1 MLKTKYLLNIM
12 YSCEKC
18 NLKFKTYNG
27 FWKHNKNKHNDNSS
41 NTDLSYKHK
50 CSYCSNTY
58 KHKQSKW
65 AHERSCKESN
75 IPINLETLQKELN
88 EVKSELDRVKN
99 KPATI
104 INNNNIN
111 KGTINRGPV
120 YNFLTKPGEENLNML
135 SETEIEYIM
144 EQEMNCL
151 ITLVELVN
159 FNEKHPENHSF
170 CNTALND
177 KYISTMNTETMT
189 IEKQRKKDFF
199 DMTLSNG
206 IRNMKLLY
214 EKMGEKAKKTP
225 KAIKYKETIDNLT
238 EFVLINN
245 KGKKTYVELM
255 NILTFNKRHITKL
268 TWSQLTN
275 NQIPGP
281 NLENN
286 IGKMQ
291 NKIDDI
297 GIICNT
303 KLNKLKYIHDDNTK
317 ICDSNIDSDFDSD
330 LSSDTESDDSDLDEL
345 PTIIINKQTFILDKN
360 FLYTIVHNKKGEL
373 YGSLVNGKFRRL
385 RPKEIE
391 V

>member
-1 MLKTKYLLNIM
+1 M
-12 YSCEKC
+12 YSCQKC
-18 NLKFKTYNG
+18 NLFFKTNNG
-27 FWKHNKNKHNDNSS
+27 FWKHNKIKHDIIIENIQLNID
-41 NTDLSYKHK
+41 DRKFK
-50 CSYCSNTY
+50 CSYCNKLY

-65 AHERSCKESN
+65 VHEKTCKN
-75 IPINLETLQKELN
+75 KNTIVNLENLQKELN
-88 EVKSELDRVKN
+88 EVKNELDKVKN

-111 KGTINRGPV
+111 KGTINKGPV
-120 YNFLTKPGEENLNML
+120 YNFLTKPGEENINML
-135 SETEIEYIM
+135 SEIEIEYIM
-144 EQEMNCL
+144 DQEMNCL

-206 IRNMKLLY
+206 IRNMKILY
-214 EKMGEKAKKTP
+214 DKMSTRSKKTP

-238 EFVLINN
+238 EFVLINH

-255 NILTFNKRHITKL
+255 NILTFNKRHIPQL

-275 NQIPGP
+275 NKIPICNKNTDCNTSNNNIS
-281 NLENN
+281 NLE
-286 IGKMQ
+286 I
-291 NKIDDI
+291 
-297 GIICNT
+297 
-303 KLNKLKYIHDDNTK
+303 KYITDDSK
-317 ICDSNIDSDFDSD
+317 ILYDNSTDSDIDSDNS
-330 LSSDTESDDSDLDEL
+330 SDLDIDDFDLDDL
-345 PTIIINKQTFILDKN
+345 PTININKQTFILDKS
-360 FLYTIVHNKKGEL
+360 FLYTIINNKKGKL
-373 YGSLVNGKFRRL
+373 YGTLINGKI
-385 RPKEIE
+385 KKINSKHID

>member
-1 MLKTKYLLNIM
+1 M

-27 FWKHNKNKHNDNSS
+27 FWKHNKNKHNDPTTNAD
-41 NTDLSYKHK
+41 TTYKHK
-50 CSYCSNTY
+50 CSYCTNTY

-65 AHERSCKESN
+65 AHERTCKASKE
-75 IPINLETLQKELN
+75 INLETLQKELN
-88 EVKSELDRVKN
+88 EVKTELDRVKN

-144 EQEMNCL
+144 DQEMNCL

-214 EKMGEKAKKTP
+214 EKMGTKAKKTP

-255 NILTFNKRHITKL
+255 NILTFNKRHIPQL

-275 NQIPGP
+275 NQIPGT
-281 NLENN
+281 NLNNN
-286 IGKMQ
+286 IVDATNQ
-291 NKIDDI
+291 IDVKSSNENT
-297 GIICNT
+297 IIP
-303 KLNKLKYIHDDNTK
+303 KQKYLTEVKKN
-317 ICDSNIDSDFDSD
+317 ICDIDIDSDFDSE
-330 LSSDTESDDSDLDEL
+330 LSSDSESDDSDLDEL
-345 PTIIINKQTFILDKN
+345 PTIIINKQTYILDKN

-385 RPKEIE
+385 RPKEID

>member
-1 MLKTKYLLNIM
+1 M

-27 FWKHNKNKHNDNSS
+27 FWKHNKNKHNDNTN
-41 NTDLSYKHK
+41 NTDSSYKYK

-65 AHERSCKESN
+65 AHERICKINNPEV
-75 IPINLETLQKELN
+75 NLENLQKELN
-88 EVKSELDRVKN
+88 EVKNELDRVKN
-99 KPATI
+99 KPSTI

-144 EQEMNCL
+144 DQEMNCL

-206 IRNMKLLY
+206 IRNMRILY
-214 EKMGEKAKKTP
+214 DKMGTKAKKTT

-238 EFVLINN
+238 EFLLINN

-255 NILTFNKRHITKL
+255 NILTFNKRHIPQL

-275 NQIPGP
+275 NRIPET
-281 NLENN
+281 NVNNNVENSINIIDDNNNQNIKKCLDIKYFIDDKNN
-286 IGKMQ
+286 I
-291 NKIDDI
+291 NDV
-297 GIICNT
+297 
-303 KLNKLKYIHDDNTK
+303 
-317 ICDSNIDSDFDSD
+317 SIDSDFDSE
-330 LSSDTESDDSDLDEL
+330 LSSDTESNDSEFDEL
-345 PTIIINKQTFILDKN
+345 PTITINKQTFILDKN
-360 FLYTIVHNKKGEL
+360 FLYTIVHNNKKGEL

-385 RPKEIE
+385 RSKELD

>member
-1 MLKTKYLLNIM
+1 M
-12 YSCEKC
+12 YSCDKC
-18 NLKFKTYNG
+18 NVKFKTYNG
-27 FWKHNKNKHNDNSS
+27 FWKHNKNKHNDPTKNV
-41 NTDLSYKHK
+41 DPSYKHK
-50 CSYCSNTY
+50 CTYCSNTY

-65 AHERSCKESN
+65 AHERTCKESV
-75 IPINLETLQKELN
+75 PVVNLETLQKELN
-88 EVKSELDRVKN
+88 EVKTELDRVKN
-99 KPATI
+99 KPSTI

-120 YNFLTKPGEENLNML
+120 YNFLTKPGEENINML

-214 EKMGEKAKKTP
+214 EKMGVKAKKTP

-238 EFVLINN
+238 EFVLINH

-255 NILTFNKRHITKL
+255 NILTFNKRHIPQL

-275 NQIPGP
+275 NQIPGS
-281 NLENN
+281 NIVNNSQELEKVIDDKT
-286 IGKMQ
+286 IGKTPKHLNIKYSLDD
-291 NKIDDI
+291 NKIM
-297 GIICNT
+297 C
-303 KLNKLKYIHDDNTK
+303 DNSS
-317 ICDSNIDSDFDSD
+317 DSDIDSE
-330 LSSDTESDDSDLDEL
+330 LSSDTESDESDLDEL
-345 PTIIINKQTFILDKN
+345 PTININKQTYILDKN
-360 FLYTIVHNKKGEL
+360 FLYTIAHGNKKGEL
-373 YGSLVNGKFRRL
+373 YGSFVNGKFRRL
-385 RPKEIE
+385 KSKDIE

>member
-1 MLKTKYLLNIM
+1 MYL
-12 YSCEKC
+12 CEKC
-18 NLKFKTYNG
+18 NLNFKTYNG
-27 FWKHNKNKHNDNSS
+27 FWKHNKNKHNDSTKNSDP
-41 NTDLSYKHK
+41 NYKYK
-50 CSYCSNTY
+50 CTHCANTY

-65 AHERSCKESN
+65 THERTCKQAT
-75 IPINLETLQKELN
+75 PTINLETLQKELN

-99 KPATI
+99 KPSTI

-120 YNFLTKPGEENLNML
+120 YNFLTKPGEENLNVL

-144 EQEMNCL
+144 DQEMNCL

-206 IRNMKLLY
+206 IRNMKILY
-214 EKMGEKAKKTP
+214 DKMGTKAKKTI

-238 EFVLINN
+238 EFVLINH

-255 NILTFNKRHITKL
+255 NILTFNKRHIPQL

-275 NQIPGP
+275 NQIPVTSLTNNSENLIKSIDVKSDDNKDIILQP
-281 NLENN
+281 N
-286 IGKMQ
+286 K
-291 NKIDDI
+291 KIDVFK
-297 GIICNT
+297 
-303 KLNKLKYIHDDNTK
+303 KL
-317 ICDSNIDSDFDSD
+317 CDSNMDSDFDSE
-330 LSSDTESDDSDLDEL
+330 LSSDSESDDSDLDEL
-345 PTIIINKQTFILDKN
+345 PTMTINKQTFILDKN
-360 FLYTIVHNKKGEL
+360 FLYTIVNGNKKGEL
-373 YGSLVNGKFRRL
+373 YGSFVNGKFRRL
-385 RPKEIE
+385 QPKEIN

>member
-1 MLKTKYLLNIM
+1 M

-27 FWKHNKNKHNDNSS
+27 FWKHNKNKHNDQTS
-41 NTDLSYKHK
+41 NTDVSYKHK
-50 CSYCSNTY
+50 CSYCTNTY

-65 AHERSCKESN
+65 AHERICKESN
-75 IPINLETLQKELN
+75 PPINLITLQKELN
-88 EVKSELDRVKN
+88 DVKSELDRVKN

-120 YNFLTKPGEENLNML
+120 YNFLTKPGEENINML
-135 SETEIEYIM
+135 SEVEIEYIM

-214 EKMGEKAKKTP
+214 EKMGSKAKKTP

-238 EFVLINN
+238 EFLLINN

-255 NILTFNKRHITKL
+255 NILTFNKRHIPQL

-275 NQIPGP
+275 NQIPGS
-281 NLENN
+281 NINN
-286 IGKMQ
+286 IVKELPKISDVKHIDNVIIE
-291 NKIDDI
+291 NKI
-297 GIICNT
+297 N
-303 KLNKLKYIHDDNTK
+303 YIKEDKK
-317 ICDSNIDSDFDSD
+317 ILCDSNIDSDFDSE

-360 FLYTIVHNKKGEL
+360 FLYTIVHNNKKGEL

>member
-1 MLKTKYLLNIM
+1 M

-27 FWKHNKNKHNDNSS
+27 FWKHNKNKHNDPTT
-41 NTDLSYKHK
+41 NTDVTYKHK
-50 CSYCSNTY
+50 CVYCTNTY

-65 AHERSCKESN
+65 AHERTCKQSSPEL
-75 IPINLETLQKELN
+75 NLETLQKELN
-88 EVKSELDRVKN
+88 EVKTELDRVKN

-144 EQEMNCL
+144 DQEMNCL

-214 EKMGEKAKKTP
+214 EKMGTKAKKTP

-255 NILTFNKRHITKL
+255 NILTFNKRHIPQL

-275 NQIPGP
+275 NQIPAP
-281 NLENN
+281 NINSDLSDTSNDIVVNTSVKNSLSETTKFISDVKKNVCD
-286 IGKMQ
+286 
-291 NKIDDI
+291 ID
-297 GIICNT
+297 
-303 KLNKLKYIHDDNTK
+303 
-317 ICDSNIDSDFDSD
+317 IDSDFDSE
-330 LSSDTESDDSDLDEL
+330 LSSDSESDDSDLDEL
-345 PTIIINKQTFILDKN
+345 PTIIINKQTYILDKN
-360 FLYTIVHNKKGEL
+360 FLYTIVHNNKKGEL
-373 YGSLVNGKFRRL
+373 YGSFVNGKFRRL
-385 RPKEIE
+385 RPKELE

>member
-1 MLKTKYLLNIM
+1 M
-12 YSCEKC
+12 YSCDKC
-18 NLKFKTYNG
+18 GLNFKTYNG
-27 FWKHNKNKHNDNSS
+27 FWKHNKNKHNDPAKNIDP
-41 NTDLSYKHK
+41 TYKHK

-65 AHERSCKESN
+65 AHERVCKQSA
-75 IPINLETLQKELN
+75 PIVNLETLQKELN
-88 EVKSELDRVKN
+88 EVKTELDRVKN

-214 EKMGEKAKKTP
+214 EKMGAKAKKTP

-238 EFVLINN
+238 EFVLINH

-255 NILTFNKRHITKL
+255 NILTFNKRHIPQL

-275 NQIPGP
+275 NQIPGS
-281 NLENN
+281 NINENSQKLIKSIDDN
-286 IGKMQ
+286 INGKIESC
-291 NKIDDI
+291 NKIKFINDVNK
-297 GIICNT
+297 IIP
-303 KLNKLKYIHDDNTK
+303 DNSTE
-317 ICDSNIDSDFDSD
+317 SDFDSE
-330 LSSDTESDDSDLDEL
+330 LSSDSESDDSDLDEL
-345 PTIIINKQTFILDKN
+345 PTITINKQTFILDKN
-360 FLYTIVHNKKGEL
+360 FLYTIVHGNKKVEL

-385 RPKEIE
+385 RPKELE

>member
-1 MLKTKYLLNIM
+1 M

-27 FWKHNKNKHNDNSS
+27 FWKHNKNKHNDPTTNAD
-41 NTDLSYKHK
+41 TTYKHK
-50 CSYCSNTY
+50 CSYCTNTY

-65 AHERSCKESN
+65 AHERTCKASKE
-75 IPINLETLQKELN
+75 INLETLQKELN
-88 EVKSELDRVKN
+88 EVKTELDRVKN

-144 EQEMNCL
+144 DQEMNCL

-214 EKMGEKAKKTP
+214 EKMGTKAKKTP

-255 NILTFNKRHITKL
+255 NILTFNKRHIPQL

-275 NQIPGP
+275 NQIPGT
-281 NLENN
+281 NLNNN
-286 IGKMQ
+286 IVDTTNQ
-291 NKIDDI
+291 IDVKSSNENT
-297 GIICNT
+297 IIP
-303 KLNKLKYIHDDNTK
+303 KQKYLTEVKKN
-317 ICDSNIDSDFDSD
+317 ICDIDIDSDFDSE
-330 LSSDTESDDSDLDEL
+330 LSSDSESDDSDLDEL
-345 PTIIINKQTFILDKN
+345 PTIIINKQTYILDKN

-385 RPKEIE
+385 RPKEID

>member
-1 MLKTKYLLNIM
+1 M

-27 FWKHNKNKHNDNSS
+27 FWKHNKNKHNDPAT
-41 NTDLSYKHK
+41 NTDTTYKHK
-50 CSYCSNTY
+50 CSYCTNTY

-65 AHERSCKESN
+65 AHERTCKASKEVN
-75 IPINLETLQKELN
+75 FETLQKELN
-88 EVKSELDRVKN
+88 EVKTELDRVKN

-120 YNFLTKPGEENLNML
+120 YNFLTKPGEENINML

-214 EKMGEKAKKTP
+214 EKMGAKAKKTP

-255 NILTFNKRHITKL
+255 NILTFNKRHIPQL

-275 NQIPGP
+275 NQIPGS
-281 NLENN
+281 NLNNNLVDTTNRIDVKSSSENT
-286 IGKMQ
+286 
-291 NKIDDI
+291 
-297 GIICNT
+297 IIP
-303 KLNKLKYIHDDNTK
+303 KQKYLSEVRKN
-317 ICDSNIDSDFDSD
+317 ICDINVDSDFDSE
-330 LSSDTESDDSDLDEL
+330 LSSDSESDESDLDEL
-345 PTIIINKQTFILDKN
+345 PTIIINKQTYILDKN

-385 RPKEIE
+385 RPKDIE